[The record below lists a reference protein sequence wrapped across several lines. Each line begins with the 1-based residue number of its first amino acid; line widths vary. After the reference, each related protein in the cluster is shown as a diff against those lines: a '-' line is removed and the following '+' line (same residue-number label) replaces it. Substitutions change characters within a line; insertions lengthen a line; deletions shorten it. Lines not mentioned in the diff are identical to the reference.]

1 MFHPVHHVP
10 NGTLVAVSRAT
21 PSEARRRLVEAATEF
36 LRTRGVGDLSLRELA
51 AGIGTSHRMLL
62 YHFGSKDGLLVE
74 VAREVEQ
81 RQRDALTALVAEF
94 DGANAEE
101 LSRRFWRRLR
111 GPDLAGLERLFFE
124 LYGRGLGGGTD
135 ASRLFEGVV
144 ESWVATQAPLLE
156 AAGLSAADARTQA
169 RLSVAVGRGLLMDV
183 LATGEERSVD
193 DAYELYVEAMARFT
207 PRPRD

>member
-1 MFHPVHHVP
+1 
-10 NGTLVAVSRAT
+10 
-21 PSEARRRLVEAATEF
+21 
-36 LRTRGVGDLSLRELA
+36 
-51 AGIGTSHRMLL
+51 
-62 YHFGSKDGLLVE
+62 
-74 VAREVEQ
+74 
-81 RQRDALTALVAEF
+81 TALVAEF

-193 DAYELYVEAMARFT
+193 DAYELYVEAIARFT